1 MDSAVV
7 LRHAAGLRA
16 VHVGAFGAPPW
27 NEGAEQTAAFAARLP
42 ADVRRPGFTAAL
54 AFDAGEVVG
63 FATAFTTGTPFPTG
77 RCYPQAAASLGPRRT
92 ADWLC
97 GAREI
102 DELAVLPDHQGNG
115 IATELL
121 ATVTTDAP
129 KGRAWLLTSVR
140 SAPALAFYRRQGWT
154 QATHPAPRATGSP
167 CSSAPAT
174 PPGIWPPGPCDHR
187 RPPLLTAEIRNRFLD
202 FFAARGHTVVPSAPL
217 PTPDPTLLFVNAGM
231 VPFKPYLTGEV
242 AAPWPRAASVQ
253 KCVRTLDIEEVGR
266 TTRHGSFFQMNGNFS
281 LGDYFKEEA
290 VAYAWEL
297 STTPTADGGYGL
309 DPDRVWATVHHSDDE
324 ARDLWRRVA
333 GLPDERIVARGD
345 EDNFWS
351 MGVPGPCGPC
361 SELYYDRGPA
371 FGPAGGP
378 AVDEDRYM
386 EFWNLVF
393 MQYERGEGTGK
404 SGYPILGDL
413 PRRNIDTGMGLE
425 RMATLLQDVDNLYET
440 DETRPVLDRAA
451 EIAGVRYGADP
462 ENDVRLRVVAD
473 HVRTALM
480 LLTDGTSPGNEG
492 RGYVLRRILRRTVRS
507 MRQLGHQDP
516 VLPELLSVARDRMAP
531 GYPEVAES
539 YARIADQAAGEEDAF
554 RATLRQGT
562 TVLDSAVAQARA
574 ADGRQL
580 PGAQAFLLH
589 DTYGFPIDL
598 TLEMAAEQGV
608 EVDRDGF
615 TALMREQRERARADA
630 RARKSGG
637 TDTSA
642 LRPVLDAHGPT
653 DWRAWDTLT
662 TDSRVLALLG
672 TDGTVPTAGEGE
684 IVTAVLD
691 RTPFYAESG
700 GQDSDAGHLSGTSVE
715 AEVLDVQR
723 PLPGL
728 VAHRVRVTAGE
739 LAVGDGVHAAVDPEW
754 RLGAR
759 QAHSG
764 THVLHAAL
772 RQVLGPTALQ
782 SGSYNRP
789 GHLRLDFPWR
799 GGLSAATRDDVE
811 QAANQALRR
820 DLPVGVRWMTLP
832 EAREIGALALFDET
846 YGEQVRVVEIGGSWS
861 RELCGGT
868 HVDHAAQ
875 IGVVTL
881 TAESSVGAGM
891 RRLEAA
897 VGVEGFGYL
906 ARERDLVSRIA
917 EQLQAPRAE
926 LPDRVA
932 GLLDRLKAADRENQR
947 LRQEATRTRAAELAA
962 HAEDVHGVLVATATT
977 GEGAAPAR
985 DLAGAVR
992 DQLPAG
998 RPGVAV
1004 VGTEAGRTAVVVVAL
1019 NQAARDAGLDASALV
1034 KRLLSGRGGG
1044 TPELAQ
1050 GGGLPTSELTR
1061 TLAAVPGLVSGN

>member
-1 MDSAVV
+1 M
-7 LRHAAGLRA
+7 R
-16 VHVGAFGAPPW
+16 
-27 NEGAEQTAAFAARLP
+27 
-42 ADVRRPGFTAAL
+42 
-54 AFDAGEVVG
+54 
-63 FATAFTTGTPFPTG
+63 
-77 RCYPQAAASLGPRRT
+77 
-92 ADWLC
+92 
-97 GAREI
+97 
-102 DELAVLPDHQGNG
+102 
-115 IATELL
+115 
-121 ATVTTDAP
+121 
-129 KGRAWLLTSVR
+129 
-140 SAPALAFYRRQGWT
+140 
-154 QATHPAPRATGSP
+154 
-167 CSSAPAT
+167 
-174 PPGIWPPGPCDHR
+174 
-187 RPPLLTAEIRNRFLD
+187 TAEIRRRFLD
-202 FFAARGHTVVPSAPL
+202 FFAERGHTVVPSAPL

-231 VPFKPYLTGEV
+231 VPFKPYLTGEA
-242 AAPWPRAASVQ
+242 AAPWPRATSVQ

-290 VAYAWEL
+290 IAFAWEL
-297 STTPTADGGYGL
+297 STSPVSDGGYGL
-309 DPDRVWATVHHSDDE
+309 DPDRIWVTVHHTDDE
-324 ARDLWRRVA
+324 SRALWRRIA

-371 FGPAGGP
+371 LGRAGGP

-393 MQYERGEGTGK
+393 MQYERGEGPGK
-404 SGYPILGDL
+404 SGYPILGEL

-451 EIAGVRYGADP
+451 ALAGVRYGADAGA
-462 ENDVRLRVVAD
+462 DVRLRVVAD

-480 LLTDGTSPGNEG
+480 LLADNTTPGNEG
-492 RGYVLRRILRRTVRS
+492 RGYVLRRILRRAVRS
-507 MRQLGHQDP
+507 MRQLGYEDP
-516 VLPELLSVARDRMAP
+516 ALPELLAVARDCMAP
-531 GYPEVAES
+531 GYPEVADT
-539 YARIADQAAGEEDAF
+539 YDRIVDRAAGEEDAF

-562 TVLDSAVAQARA
+562 TVLDTAVAEIKSNG
-574 ADGRQL
+574 GRRL

-608 EVDRDGF
+608 EVDREGF
-615 TALMREQRERARADA
+615 IALMREQRERARADA

-637 TDTSA
+637 TDTAA
-642 LRPVLDAHGPT
+642 LRGVLGEHGPT

-662 TDSRVLALLG
+662 TRSRVLALLSA
-672 TDGTVPTAGEGE
+672 AGPAPVASEGE

-700 GQDSDAGHLSGTSVE
+700 GQDSDAGHLSGASVE

-728 VAHRVRVTAGE
+728 VVHHVRVTTGA
-739 LAVGDGVHAAVDPEW
+739 LAVGDEVTAAVDPEW

-772 RQVLGPTALQ
+772 RQTLGPTALQ

-789 GHLRLDFPWR
+789 GYLRLDFPWR
-799 GGLSAATRDDVE
+799 GALSPTVRSE
-811 QAANQALRR
+811 IEEAANQALRR

-832 EAREIGALALFDET
+832 EAKELGALALFDET
-846 YGEQVRVVEIGGSWS
+846 YGEKVRVVEIGGAWS

-868 HVDHAAQ
+868 HVEHASQ
-875 IGVVTL
+875 IGVVAL
-881 TAESSVGAGM
+881 TSESSVGAGM

-906 ARERDLVSRIA
+906 ARERDLVARIA
-917 EQLQAPRAE
+917 EQVQAPRAE
-926 LPDRVA
+926 LPDRIA
-932 GLLDRLKAADRENQR
+932 GLLERLKSADRENQR
-947 LRQEATRTRAAELAA
+947 LRQAATRTRAAELAGKA
-962 HAEDVHGVLVATATT
+962 QDAHGVLVVTATT
-977 GEGAAPAR
+977 DSDTDDARTLAATVR
-985 DLAGAVR
+985 DL
-992 DQLPAG
+992 LPAE
-998 RPGVAV
+998 RPGVVVIGTTSGHKSILVAAV
-1004 VGTEAGRTAVVVVAL
+1004 NAAAEASGL
-1019 NQAARDAGLDASALV
+1019 HAARLI
-1034 KRLLSGRGGG
+1034 KRLLHGKGGG
-1044 TPELAQ
+1044 SAQLAQ
-1050 GGGLPTSELTR
+1050 GGGLSADRLCHVLESVST
-1061 TLAAVPGLVSGN
+1061 TLHQH